1 LTGASY
7 EDAARAG
14 VTASDSRASVDWKI
28 EEEKGRQLRD
38 RLSKFG
44 PDTDYSKPQP
54 KGRKRVIILAI
65 FSFAFIGN
73 CAWRVFIYV
82 VENMLWEKGEMLG
95 PRLPYFFWKV
105 GLALAAV
112 VCGALLLW
120 LLSIKFFKWLC
131 YQKRI
136 LDV

>member
-1 LTGASY
+1 MTGHSY

-65 FSFAFIGN
+65 FSLAFFGN
-73 CAWRVFIYV
+73 CAWSIFVYV
-82 VENMLWEKGEMLG
+82 VENILWGKEGGLVAG
-95 PRLPYFFWKV
+95 VAHDFFWRA
-105 GLALAAV
+105 GLALAV
-112 VCGALLLW
+112 IICGALLLW
-120 LLSIKFFKWLC
+120 LLSVKFFKWLC
-131 YQKRI
+131 Y
-136 LDV
+136 